1 MHSSAH
7 NLTQIQGQ
15 PSVFLW
21 LPSSHL
27 AFIMQESMPPSITRG
42 RPKSTYYHNGIGGR
56 GNYHK
61 RDEKD
66 PSLRQSRSHFAQSLA
81 AYFCRGCSGNAS
93 KQHELEAGDSSSG
106 TDRGFMIPS
115 KWFTGTGAFGR
126 SEAHRQHSSSSDMF
140 ATTVTPSDH
149 TSQALPFGAAYVFR
163 RKLLGEL
170 SALKLGKK

>member
-1 MHSSAH
+1 M
-7 NLTQIQGQ
+7 
-15 PSVFLW
+15 PS
-21 LPSSHL
+21 
-27 AFIMQESMPPSITRG
+27 SITRG

-61 RDEKD
+61 RAEED
-66 PSLRQSRSHFAQSLA
+66 PSFRQSRSHFARSLA

-93 KQHELEAGDSSSG
+93 KQHQLGKAEDGSTG

-115 KWFTGTGAFGR
+115 KWFTGIGPFGR

-140 ATTVTPSDH
+140 ATTVTPLDH

-163 RKLLGEL
+163 RNLLGER
-170 SALKLGKK
+170 SAPKLGKK